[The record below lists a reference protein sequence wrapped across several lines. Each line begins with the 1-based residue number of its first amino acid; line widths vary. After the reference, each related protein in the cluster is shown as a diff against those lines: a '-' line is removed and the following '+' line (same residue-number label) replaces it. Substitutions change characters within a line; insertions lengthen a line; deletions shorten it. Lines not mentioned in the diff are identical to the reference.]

1 MEKSE
6 IAYLY
11 QNGFTIEEIRKM
23 DTHPLDEKSE
33 DTTPVKVEE
42 SGKVTEVEK
51 SDNVLDEKKN
61 SSLDS
66 LTEKVNQLTELV
78 QKQNRDRFEQKP
90 TEEKT
95 VDDVIKEFFEKP

>member
-1 MEKSE
+1 MDKSE

-11 QNGFTIEEIRKM
+11 QNGFTIDEIRKM

-33 DTTPVKVEE
+33 ETPVKVEE
-42 SGKVTEVEK
+42 SGTETEVEK
-51 SDNVLDEKKN
+51 PANDPDEKKT

-78 QKQNRDRFEQKP
+78 QKQNRDRFEQKQ

-95 VDDVIKEFFEKP
+95 VEDVIKEFFEKP